1 MQARLIYL
9 IPISRSED
17 IEFIVSRYL
26 HYEHVQ
32 YIHVDNWK
40 VDIEVIG
47 NLFSKGSA
55 GIICSF
61 NDCKSGPD
69 IELNAPQGVIIK
81 HYIHRAFF
89 SSLSNIPQRRPYS
102 ARVEIIG

>member
-32 YIHVDNWK
+32 YINVDNWK

-47 NLFSKGSA
+47 NSYFLKA
-55 GIICSF
+55 
-61 NDCKSGPD
+61 
-69 IELNAPQGVIIK
+69 LLA
-81 HYIHRAFF
+81 
-89 SSLSNIPQRRPYS
+89 LSVLSMIVKVDR
-102 ARVEIIG
+102 I